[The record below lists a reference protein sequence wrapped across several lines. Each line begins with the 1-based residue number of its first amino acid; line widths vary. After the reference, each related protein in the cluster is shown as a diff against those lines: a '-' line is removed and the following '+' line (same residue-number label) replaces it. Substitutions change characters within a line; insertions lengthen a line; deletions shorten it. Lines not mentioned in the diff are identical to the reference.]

1 MVKNPPASAGGKG
14 DAGLLFGSGRSPR
27 GGNSNPLHYACLG
40 NPMDRSLAGYSLR
53 GHKELDSTG
62 RLENSHSKKGRVP
75 FAEKDNRLYRQT
87 EKSGESRSYS
97 DLDEKERK
105 LFGVRNRC

>member
-1 MVKNPPASAGGKG
+1 MEGEVVAWHHQFNGHE
-14 DAGLLFGSGRSPR
+14 FEQTPR
-27 GGNSNPLHYACLG
+27 DSERQG
-40 NPMDRSLAGYSLR
+40 SLACYSPWGHR
-53 GHKELDSTG
+53 GLDTTE
-62 RLENSHSKKGRVP
+62 RLKSNNSEKGRVP
-75 FAEKDNRLYRQT
+75 LAEEENRLYRQT

>member
-53 GHKELDSTG
+53 GHKELDTTEHNQVITKLIIIS
-62 RLENSHSKKGRVP
+62 SISKKLSC
-75 FAEKDNRLYRQT
+75 F
-87 EKSGESRSYS
+87 
-97 DLDEKERK
+97 
-105 LFGVRNRC
+105 